1 MSFNIEEI
9 SNTEKLAKVV
19 IEKSLVKANHDSVV
33 KLFQKD
39 ADIKGFR
46 KGKVPLNVVESLYS
60 KQINEELKSRLI
72 NISVRDLSTEK
83 KFNIVRTSNL
93 EVQELNKES
102 DFEFKINI
110 EIIPEFKLKE
120 YKKIKVKKEV
130 FKLDKKDFNSAKE
143 NVLNNFAK
151 TEEVSK
157 RKKVKKGD
165 YVEISFSGFLNDKEI
180 EKLKRDNAI
189 VQIGNDSLI
198 PDIEKEILKLEKGE
212 ESNFNVE
219 YPKDFPIEEAASK
232 KINCKLKIIKILKK
246 VVPKIDKDFLQKIG
260 IASEED
266 LDKRINDDLNA
277 SLEQKSISSLR
288 KNLFDKLIDDNDFD
302 FPQSFVGDEK
312 IRLEQDYKN
321 KMNQQGIKVEDLD
334 EKTQSVIADSAFR
347 NVKIALIFAEISK
360 LEKIFVENNEVE
372 DYLKAFAVSQNT
384 PPEKV
389 IRYYKENNL
398 LEDVRV
404 KLTDEKVI
412 NFLIENADV
421 KEVKADS
428 KEKKEKKEKK

>member
-232 KINCKLKIIKILKK
+232 IINCKLKIIKILKK

-334 EKTQSVIADSAFR
+334 EKTQSVIDDSAFR

-389 IRYYKENNL
+389 IKYYKENNL

>member
-212 ESNFNVE
+212 ESSFNVE

-232 KINCKLKIIKILKK
+232 IINCKLKIIKILKK

-389 IRYYKENNL
+389 IKYYKENNL

>member
-19 IEKSLVKANHDSVV
+19 IEKNLVKANHDSVV

-189 VQIGNDSLI
+189 VQTGNDSLI

-232 KINCKLKIIKILKK
+232 IINCKLKIIKILKK

-302 FPQSFVGDEK
+302 FPQSFVEDEK

-389 IRYYKENNL
+389 IKYYKENNL

>member
-198 PDIEKEILKLEKGE
+198 PVIEKEILKLEKE
-212 ESNFNVE
+212 T
-219 YPKDFPIEEAASK
+219 
-232 KINCKLKIIKILKK
+232 
-246 VVPKIDKDFLQKIG
+246 
-260 IASEED
+260 
-266 LDKRINDDLNA
+266 
-277 SLEQKSISSLR
+277 LR
-288 KNLFDKLIDDNDFD
+288 MK
-302 FPQSFVGDEK
+302 
-312 IRLEQDYKN
+312 
-321 KMNQQGIKVEDLD
+321 
-334 EKTQSVIADSAFR
+334 
-347 NVKIALIFAEISK
+347 
-360 LEKIFVENNEVE
+360 
-372 DYLKAFAVSQNT
+372 
-384 PPEKV
+384 
-389 IRYYKENNL
+389 
-398 LEDVRV
+398 
-404 KLTDEKVI
+404 
-412 NFLIENADV
+412 
-421 KEVKADS
+421 
-428 KEKKEKKEKK
+428 

>member
-212 ESNFNVE
+212 ESSFNVE

-232 KINCKLKIIKILKK
+232 IINCKLKIIKILKK

-302 FPQSFVGDEK
+302 FPQSFVEDEK

-389 IRYYKENNL
+389 IKYYKENNL